1 MAGGI
6 AVLLWGMRNAMRSR
20 PLVHITLTQ
29 DDLDRLAG
37 LGVPI
42 WEALGDLDVEL
53 QRILGLDWRDI
64 EIELQAEE
72 AGLVR
77 GRGVVERSLRNLG
90 I

>member
-1 MAGGI
+1 
-6 AVLLWGMRNAMRSR
+6 MRSR